1 MKLKENVATAI
12 SFAHMIKFVMD
23 TNLLIILN
31 YCFLRLRLQSKKK
44 KFFNRYYYFKNIEY
58 KKNGEILS
66 WDVIPAEPKDLK
78 NLSYSKR
85 LAYLN

>member
-1 MKLKENVATAI
+1 M
-12 SFAHMIKFVMD
+12 
-23 TNLLIILN
+23 
-31 YCFLRLRLQSKKK
+31 RLQSKKK